1 MSNLHI
7 ITVATH
13 AQYYFPYLVE
23 SIKNYGNNLTVLGFN
38 EKWRGFNW
46 KFKKMISYLDL
57 LEPNDIACFIDGY
70 DVLCLRNLS
79 ELSDKFIELKNK
91 HNCKIIAGFDN
102 SPLKTYS
109 VISTMYFGKCN
120 KLLLNSGTYIGYVK
134 DIIIVLNDILELND
148 NDSADDQIL
157 MTKYCNINKNK
168 NKIYID
174 VNNEIFLTINSPLQ
188 DLSKFVNIEN
198 NKLEYNN
205 QYPFFIHA
213 PGSGYLDNVLL
224 KLNYNLD
231 RNINN
236 ELNNN
241 FFKNKVILYIKHFI
255 RDYYMYI
262 LLIMFLI
269 IMYKLRKP
277 NVKKNE
283 ILIL

>member
-46 KFKKMISYLDL
+46 RLKKMISYLDL

-79 ELSDKFIELKNK
+79 ELSNKFIELKNK
-91 HNCKIIAGFDN
+91 HNCKIITGFDN
-102 SPLKTYS
+102 SQNKIYS
-109 VISTMYFGKCN
+109 IITTMYFGKCN
-120 KLLLNSGTYIGYVK
+120 NLLLNAGTYIGYVK
-134 DIIIVLNDILELND
+134 DIIIVLNNILKLND
-148 NDSADDQIL
+148 NDSADDQVL
-157 MTKYCNINKNK
+157 MTKYCNLNKNE
-168 NKIYID
+168 IYID

-188 DLSKFVNIEN
+188 DVNKSIHIEN
-198 NKLEYNN
+198 NKLKYNN

-231 RNINN
+231 RSINN
-236 ELNNN
+236 ELYND
-241 FFKNKVILYIKHFI
+241 FFKNKVILYIKLFI
-255 RDYYMYI
+255 KDYYMYI
-262 LLIMFLI
+262 LLIIFLI
-269 IMYKLRKP
+269 IMYKLKKP
-277 NVKKNE
+277 NIEKK
-283 ILIL
+283 